1 MIRINLL
8 LTKKSKGTS
17 VGLKFGIPSYIM
29 FVMIA
34 IVAVI
39 LIEGYTWY
47 WLNSTK
53 SYLTNE
59 KMTLEVRLAEL
70 REKVKEVES
79 YEKDKELYKQKIAI
93 IQNLKKTQKG
103 PVRVL
108 DEVSRMLPERVW
120 ITSLKEKDGNIIIT
134 GAGMTNDD
142 IVKYVNNLK
151 SSRLFQNVQLTE
163 SRQVT
168 ESGIPVYNFNLI
180 FNVNLE
186 SV

>member
-8 LTKKSKGTS
+8 LTKKPKGS
-17 VGLKFGIPSYIM
+17 AAGLKLGLPSYLI
-29 FVMIA
+29 FVILAIA
-34 IVAVI
+34 AVL

-47 WLNSTK
+47 WLKSTTT
-53 SYLTNE
+53 YLTNE

-70 REKVKEVES
+70 KEKVKEVES
-79 YEKDKELYKQKIAI
+79 YEKDKKLYEQKISI

-108 DEVSRMLPERVW
+108 DEVSAMLPERVW
-120 ITSLKEKDGNIIIT
+120 ITSLKEKDGKINVT

-151 SSRLFQNVQLTE
+151 SSRIFQNVQLTE
-163 SRQVT
+163 SRQVI
-168 ESGIPVYNFNLI
+168 EAGIPVYNFNLI
-180 FNVNLE
+180 FNINLE

>member
-8 LTKKSKGTS
+8 LTKKSKGTAVS
-17 VGLKFGIPSYIM
+17 LRLGLPSYVI
-29 FVMIA
+29 FVIIA

-59 KMTLEVRLAEL
+59 KRTLEVRLSE
-70 REKVKEVES
+70 
-79 YEKDKELYKQKIAI
+79 
-93 IQNLKKTQKG
+93 
-103 PVRVL
+103 
-108 DEVSRMLPERVW
+108 
-120 ITSLKEKDGNIIIT
+120 LKEKDGKINIS

-151 SSRLFQNVQLTE
+151 SSRIFQNVQLTE
-163 SRQVT
+163 SRQVM
-168 ESGIPVYNFNLI
+168 ESGIPVYNFNLV
-180 FNVNLE
+180 FNINLE

>member
-8 LTKKSKGTS
+8 LTKKAKGS
-17 VGLKFGIPSYIM
+17 AVSLRFGLPPYAIY
-29 FVMIA
+29 VIA
-34 IVAVI
+34 GIVAVL
-39 LIEGYTWY
+39 LIEGYAWY

-53 SYLTNE
+53 SYLANE
-59 KMTLEVRLAEL
+59 KRTLDVRLAEL
-70 REKVKEVES
+70 KEKVKEVES
-79 YEKDKELYKQKIAI
+79 YEKDKELYEQKIAI
-93 IQNLKKTQKG
+93 IQNLKKTQQG

-120 ITSLKEKDGNIIIT
+120 IVSLKEKDGKINIS

-151 SSRLFQNVQLTE
+151 SSRIFQNVQLTE

-168 ESGIPVYNFNLI
+168 ESGIPVYNFNLV
-180 FNVNLE
+180 FNINLE

>member
-8 LTKKSKGTS
+8 LTKKSKGTAAS
-17 VGLKFGIPSYIM
+17 LKFGLPSYVL
-29 FVMIA
+29 FVIIA

-59 KMTLEVRLAEL
+59 KRTLEVRLSEL
-70 REKVKEVES
+70 KEKVKEVES
-79 YEKDKELYKQKIAI
+79 YEKDKELYRQKIAI
-93 IQNLKKTQKG
+93 IQNLKKTQQG
-103 PVRVL
+103 PVRVI
-108 DEVSRMLPERVW
+108 DEVSMMLPERVW
-120 ITSLKEKDGNIIIT
+120 IISLKEKDGKINIS

-142 IVKYVNNLK
+142 IVKYVNKLK
-151 SSRLFQNVQLTE
+151 SSRIFQNVQLTE
-163 SRQVT
+163 SRQVI

-180 FNVNLE
+180 FNINLE

>member
-8 LTKKSKGTS
+8 LTKKSKGTAVS
-17 VGLKFGIPSYIM
+17 LRLGLPSYVI
-29 FVMIA
+29 FVIIA

-53 SYLTNE
+53 SYRTNE
-59 KMTLEVRLAEL
+59 KRTLEIQLSEL
-70 REKVKEVES
+70 KEKVKEVES
-79 YEKDKELYKQKIAI
+79 YEKDKELYGQKITI

-108 DEVSRMLPERVW
+108 DEVSVMLPERVW
-120 ITSLKEKDGNIIIT
+120 IISLKEKDGKINVT

-151 SSRLFQNVQLTE
+151 TSRIFQNVQLTE
-163 SRQVT
+163 SRQVI
-168 ESGIPVYNFNLI
+168 ESGIPVYNFNLV
-180 FNVNLE
+180 FNINLE

>member
-8 LTKKSKGTS
+8 LTKKSKGAA
-17 VGLKFGIPSYIM
+17 VRLKFGLPSNVVFI
-29 FVMIA
+29 IA
-34 IVAVI
+34 AIAAVI
-39 LIEGYTWY
+39 LLEGYTWY
-47 WLNSTK
+47 WLTSTK
-53 SYLTNE
+53 SYLTSE
-59 KMTLEVRLAEL
+59 KQTLEVRLAEL

-120 ITSLKEKDGNIIIT
+120 IISMKEKDGNINIT

-151 SSRLFQNVQLTE
+151 SSRFFQNVQLTE
-163 SRQVT
+163 SRQVID
-168 ESGIPVYNFNLI
+168 SGIPVYNFNLV